1 VEKGADVGQIVRGNA
16 TVLHICAEHGLKLA
30 VAAIIKTENSKKC
43 CEIQTEDG
51 NLPVHLAGM
60 AGHKDIVK
68 ILLPLSSQTVNS
80 TVDQILEDGVH
91 RMAAW
96 TDRANAHNAELKVP

>member
-1 VEKGADVGQIVRGNA
+1 MGQIVRGNA
-16 TVLHICAEHGLKLA
+16 TVLHICAEHGLEHA
-30 VAAIIKTENSKKC
+30 VNAIIKTENGKKC
-43 CEIQTEDG
+43 CEIQTVDG

-60 AGHKDIVK
+60 AGFRNIVK
-68 ILLPLSSQTVNS
+68 ILLPLSSQTINS

-96 TDRANAHNAELKVP
+96 TDRSNAHNEEVKVR